1 MPVIAGYVDP
11 SKFLHPLLDGYALG
25 VFARML
31 GHATREARERA
42 GELGGSFQLA
52 PPTYGLVE
60 KAWIDA
66 SELARQ
72 LDFYDAEAES
82 WDVPSVE
89 AGLKKLVKANLLIE
103 NDDHWVVMFDELEP
117 SAPRGARDQPPGARH
132 GGAAD

>member
-1 MPVIAGYVDP
+1 MIAGYVNP

-31 GHATREARERA
+31 GHATREARDRA
-42 GELGGSFQLA
+42 GEIGGPVKFA
-52 PPTYGLVE
+52 EPTYGLVE
-60 KAWIDA
+60 KAWFDA

-89 AGLKKLVKANLLIE
+89 AGLKKLVQANLLE
-103 NDDHWVVMFDELEP
+103 EHDDHWVVMFDEV
-117 SAPRGARDQPPGARH
+117 
-132 GGAAD
+132 GGGDRLL